1 MDEHANEP
9 LLTRIVRQQ
18 KRRRNEP
25 RPTTGSALFIMRSE
39 FSLQRNSDLEWI
51 LGMTPGQL
59 CASNAAENTDREL
72 QGLSRAAIV
81 RHLLE
86 NPDAW
91 PLPKDK
97 SPRELYE
104 RIRAFM
110 PFSRAQLGVL
120 LGRSMLSGSRWTSEK
135 RTDDGI
141 SVDVVRLLMLINN
154 ALDRAKTTKD
164 KIQVVEHFMSLMVE
178 EADARGYD
186 LDQLASKG
194 RWVRPKDR
202 EPPPLLKKPVR
213 KKPA

>member
-1 MDEHANEP
+1 
-9 LLTRIVRQQ
+9 
-18 KRRRNEP
+18 
-25 RPTTGSALFIMRSE
+25 
-39 FSLQRNSDLEWI
+39 
-51 LGMTPGQL
+51 
-59 CASNAAENTDREL
+59 
-72 QGLSRAAIV
+72 
-81 RHLLE
+81 
-86 NPDAW
+86 
-91 PLPKDK
+91 
-97 SPRELYE
+97 
-104 RIRAFM
+104 
-110 PFSRAQLGVL
+110 
-120 LGRSMLSGSRWTSEK
+120 MLSGSRWTSEK